1 MSDKTLDQLDAQI
14 ATVRTKLDAQIRD
27 LVEVIVND
35 IPTFAQKNVRRAFIE
50 SVDQV
55 EEKSDDE
62 IADMKRKLSEFS

>member
-50 SVDQV
+50 RIPRS
-55 EEKSDDE
+55 
-62 IADMKRKLSEFS
+62 LS